1 MAWLGTIGYE
11 GYGHS
16 EWMSTLAENEVE
28 AVVDVRDVPLS
39 RKRGFSKSQLATA
52 LESAGIEYLHVRAL
66 GNPRSYR
73 EALKHGMDFM
83 TFAGQFISLL
93 DEREDALGE
102 VLSRAQE
109 SRVCLLCFE
118 EDPHRCHRS
127 LVAERL
133 SSMSEGQ
140 IEVVHLRHERAA

>member
-11 GYGHS
+11 GYDHS

-52 LESAGIEYLHVRAL
+52 LECVGIEYLHLRAL

-73 EALKHGMDFM
+73 EALKHGMDFK
-83 TFAGQFISLL
+83 TFAGEFLSLL
-93 DEREDALGE
+93 DEREEALGE

-118 EDPHRCHRS
+118 EDPQRCHRS
-127 LVAERL
+127 LVADRL
-133 SSMSEGQ
+133 SSRSGGQ
-140 IEVVHLRHERAA
+140 IEVVHLRH